1 MRLAF
6 STISSKLATS
16 REWTA
21 CTPHNRPSRRAV
33 WSEALIASNGTGGRS
48 RAMRRAVEPELV

>member
-6 STISSKLATS
+6 STISSKLETS

-21 CTPHNRPSRRAV
+21 CTPHNRPIRRAV
-33 WSEALIASNGTGGRS
+33 CCDGLIASSGTGGRS
-48 RAMRRAVEPELV
+48 RAMRRAVAPELV